1 MTEVESMSY
10 ASAHSTVMREKAIIP
25 STRLAEH
32 NFHCNAK
39 SFRVFH
45 STDVLQLV
53 FLTHA

>member
-1 MTEVESMSY
+1 
-10 ASAHSTVMREKAIIP
+10 MREKAIIP